1 MIHIPW
7 DDENFDFPVD
17 VFPAPVR
24 DYILTA
30 SRWQQTDPSAV
41 GTLILGHLAGAA
53 MRRYRAPT
61 TTLCLI
67 TVLDARPSTRK
78 TGAMKLCEPLE
89 VKEITEPPWER
100 WYYGKYAIPDLTRQF
115 KKKRAVLI
123 KQDGYSIIDSLEHP
137 KKCQTLLRS
146 IDRHSMFS
154 ANGRAR
160 FCMCLAANV
169 PREAYRNLDAHYKT
183 YIKTPFW
190 LFGSSSFTRWSARCD
205 ETNSAKPAFL
215 DYCEQY
221 KSATSPIGED
231 LQEVWINYEAYK
243 VIQDSLPEYGEELT
257 AANIARVLYIADNCG
272 EATGEV
278 PVEYVVKALCLMR
291 YYKKQWRL
299 RLRGKK

>member
-17 VFPAPVR
+17 VFPAPVQ

-67 TVLDARPSTRK
+67 TVLDAPSGTRK
-78 TGAMKLCEPLE
+78 SGAMRLCKPLE
-89 VKEITEPPWER
+89 VEEITEPPLER
-100 WYYGKYAIPDLTRQF
+100 WYYETYAIPDLNRQLR
-115 KKKRAVLI
+115 KKRAVMI
-123 KQDGYSIIDSLEHP
+123 KQDGYSIIDSVASP
-137 KKCQTLLRS
+137 KRCQTLLRA
-146 IDRHSMFS
+146 IDRHSMVN
-154 ANGRAR
+154 AHGRAR
-160 FCMCLAANV
+160 FCMCLAAYV

-183 YIKTPFW
+183 YVKTPFW
-190 LFGSSSFTRWSARCD
+190 LFGSSGFTRWNEWSDQKLR
-205 ETNSAKPAFL
+205 TLPAFT
-215 DYCEQY
+215 DYCEKY
-221 KSATSPIGED
+221 KSATSQIGEE
-231 LQEVWINYEAYK
+231 LQEVWISFEAYK
-243 VIQDSLPEYGEELT
+243 VIQDILPEYGEELT

-272 EATGEV
+272 EAPGEV
-278 PVEYVVKALCLMR
+278 PVEYVVKALRLMR